1 MNYSGAKRK
10 KLRPHTS
17 STNNSRTPLVCIVPL
32 PLPTMPY
39 RYLLLLLLWLPQLPA
54 SAQTRPDSARAVALP
69 EATVTGYGQRLPLR
83 RTAAAVGVIDARV
96 IEQFSPIALT
106 QAVNTLPGVRLEER
120 ATASYRLSIR
130 GSTLRSP
137 FGVRNV
143 KVYYNGIPFT
153 EASGTTPLNLLDPAI
168 IGRLEV
174 LRGPAGSVYGA
185 GTGGVALFGTP
196 AVAMGTSLVAAG
208 ATVGSYGLRRTTI
221 SAETGSATSS
231 VRAQY
236 AHQELDGYR
245 VQSALRRDVFALDL
259 RSVALPK
266 TTLAA
271 HLLYTD
277 INYQLPGGLTRAQF
291 GADPRQ
297 ARPGT
302 QTAPGTVAQ
311 RAFYAS
317 RTGLVGLTHEYR
329 FTEGLE
335 LQTTLY
341 GSGTAIRTP
350 FLVDYERNTSLGLG
364 GRTALSYRTS
374 LAGRVLRLQGGGEF
388 QGSFTDGRSYQ
399 NQGGRPG
406 ALRYDDEITTT
417 TGFVFAQADY
427 NLPADFLLTVAAS
440 YNRLR
445 YRIER
450 LSNAATR
457 PDAYQFARDFRP
469 EVSPRVALLKEFSPN
484 LSAYAS
490 VSTGFS
496 PPSIEEIRP
505 SDASLNGT
513 LQAERGT
520 SYEVGARGSFF
531 ANRLRY
537 DVSVFDLEQ
546 RQTIVSST
554 TDQGAV
560 VFRNTGRTHQRGLE
574 AALSGWLWQVA
585 APVSAAS
592 NIPADAPTG
601 LRAWASYAYNS
612 FRFGRYPSA
621 GQDLRGNRLTGTT
634 PHTLSAGLDFSH
646 ATGFYL
652 NPNLSHQARIVLDD
666 ANTEEAPGYWVF
678 GARGGWRRTLAGHLE
693 TNLYAGLDNATNRRY
708 SLGNDL
714 NAFGGRYFQ
723 PAPGR
728 NWYTGA
734 QVGWRF

>member
-1 MNYSGAKRK
+1 
-10 KLRPHTS
+10 
-17 STNNSRTPLVCIVPL
+17 
-32 PLPTMPY
+32 MPS
-39 RYLLLLLLWLPQLPA
+39 RYLLLLLLLVLPQLSNLA
-54 SAQTRPDSARAVALP
+54 QAQTPTDTTRTVALP

-83 RTAAAVGVIDARV
+83 RTAAAIGVIDARV
-96 IEQFSPIALT
+96 IQQFNPAALT

-120 ATASYRLSIR
+120 ATASYRLNIR

-153 EASGTTPLNLLDPAI
+153 EASGSTPLNLLDPAI

-174 LRGPAGSVYGA
+174 IKGPAGSVYGA

-196 AVAMGTSLVAAG
+196 EVAPGTSRVAAG
-208 ATVGSYGLRRTTI
+208 ATVGSFGLRRNTI
-221 SAETGSATSS
+221 LAETGTATSS

-245 VQSALRRDVFALDL
+245 EQSALRRDVFALDV
-259 RSVALPK
+259 RTVASPK

-291 GADPRQ
+291 SANPRQ
-297 ARPGT
+297 ARPST
-302 QTAPGTVAQ
+302 PTAPGTVAQ
-311 RAFYAS
+311 QAFYAS
-317 RTGLVGLTHEYR
+317 RTGLLGLTHEYR
-329 FTEGLE
+329 FTDALE

-350 FLVDYERNTSLGLG
+350 FLVDYERNTALGTG
-364 GRTALSYRTS
+364 GRSALSYRTA

-388 QGSFTDGRSYQ
+388 QGSFANGRSYQ
-399 NQGGRPG
+399 NNRGTPG
-406 ALRYDDEITTT
+406 VLRYDDEIQTT

-427 NLPADFLLTVAAS
+427 TLPADFLLTVAAS
-440 YNRLR
+440 YNRLN
-445 YRIER
+445 YRIAR
-450 LSNAATR
+450 VSNAVAQPSNYEFSR
-457 PDAYQFARDFRP
+457 SFRP

-484 LSAYAS
+484 LSVYAS

-496 PPSIEEIRP
+496 PPTIEEIRP
-505 SDASLNGT
+505 SDASLNSE

-520 SYEVGARGSFF
+520 SYEVGTRGNFF
-531 ANRLRY
+531 ANRLTY
-537 DVSVFDLEQ
+537 EVNVFDFEL
-546 RQTIVSST
+546 RQTVVSST
-554 TDQGAV
+554 TDLGVV
-560 VFRNTGRTHQRGLE
+560 VFRNTGSTRQRGLE
-574 AALSGWLWQVA
+574 AALSGWLWSEVEER
-585 APVSAAS
+585 PDFPDDVFS
-592 NIPADAPTG
+592 TGRG
-601 LRAWASYAYNS
+601 LRAWGSYAYNN
-612 FRFGRYPSA
+612 FRFGSYSSG

-634 PHTLSAGLDFSH
+634 PHTLSAGLDFSERL
-646 ATGFYL
+646 GFYF
-652 NPNLSHQARIVLDD
+652 NPNLSHQARVVLND

-693 TNLYAGLDNATNRRY
+693 TNIYAGIDNATDRNY

-723 PAPGR
+723 SAPGR
-728 NWYTGA
+728 AWYTGL
-734 QVGWRF
+734 QLGWRW

>member
-1 MNYSGAKRK
+1 MSF
-10 KLRPHTS
+10 
-17 STNNSRTPLVCIVPL
+17 
-32 PLPTMPY
+32 
-39 RYLLLLLLWLPQLPA
+39 RYLLLLLLALPLRPA
-54 SAQTRPDSARAVALP
+54 HAQTPTDTTRAVALP

-83 RTAAAVGVIDARV
+83 RTAAAIGVIDARI
-96 IEQFSPIALT
+96 IEQFNPAALT

-153 EASGTTPLNLLDPAI
+153 EASGSTPLNLLDPAL

-174 LRGPAGSVYGA
+174 LKGPAGSVYGA

-196 AVAMGTSLVAAG
+196 EVAAGTSRVAAG
-208 ATVGSYGLRRTTI
+208 ATVGSYGLRRSTVT
-221 SAETGSATSS
+221 AETGSATSS

-245 VQSALRRDVFALDL
+245 EQSALRRDVFALDI
-259 RSVALPK
+259 RSVASPK

-291 GADPRQ
+291 AADPRQ

-302 QTAPGTVAQ
+302 ATAPGTVAQ
-311 RAFYAS
+311 RASYAS
-317 RTGLVGLTHEYR
+317 RYGLLGLTYEYR
-329 FTEGLE
+329 FTDKLE

-350 FLVDYERNTSLGLG
+350 FLVDYERNTALGLG
-364 GRTALSYRTS
+364 GRAALSYRTS
-374 LAGRVLRLQGGGEF
+374 LAGRVLRLQGGAEY
-388 QGSFTDGRSYQ
+388 QGSFADARSYQ
-399 NQGGRPG
+399 NNRGAVG
-406 ALRYDDEITTT
+406 ALRYNDEITTS
-417 TGFVFAQADY
+417 TGFAFAQADY
-427 NLPADFLLTVAAS
+427 SLPADLLLTVAAS

-445 YRIER
+445 YRIAR
-450 LSNAATR
+450 VSNAATQ
-457 PDAYQFARDFRP
+457 PDAYQFSRGFRP
-469 EVSPRVALLKEFSPN
+469 EVSPRLALLKEFSPT

-496 PPSIEEIRP
+496 PPTIEEIRP
-505 SDASLNGT
+505 SDASLNRE

-520 SYEVGARGSFF
+520 SYEVGVRGSAF

-537 DVSVFDLEQ
+537 ELNAFDFRLRE
-546 RQTIVSST
+546 TVVSST
-554 TDQGAV
+554 TDQGVV
-560 VFRNTGRTHQRGLE
+560 VFRNTGRTTQRGLE
-574 AALSGWLWQVA
+574 AAVSGWLWRQAVA
-585 APVSAAS
+585 PAAAGLAPAAE
-592 NIPADAPTG
+592 TG
-601 LRAWASYAYNS
+601 LRAWGSYAYNN
-612 FRFGRYPSA
+612 FRFGSYTSG

-634 PHTLSAGLDFSH
+634 PHTLSAGLDFSERL
-646 ATGFYL
+646 GFYFS
-652 NPNLSHQARIVLDD
+652 PNLSHQAQVVLND
-666 ANTEEAPGYWVF
+666 ANTEQARGYWVF

-693 TNLYAGLDNATNRRY
+693 TNLYAGLDNATDRNY

-714 NAFGGRYFQ
+714 NAFGRRYFQ

-728 NWYTGA
+728 SWYTGA
-734 QVGWRF
+734 SLGWRW

>member
-1 MNYSGAKRK
+1 MLFRYS
-10 KLRPHTS
+10 
-17 STNNSRTPLVCIVPL
+17 
-32 PLPTMPY
+32 
-39 RYLLLLLLWLPQLPA
+39 LLLTLALLQLSA
-54 SAQTRPDSARAVALP
+54 HAQTPADTIRAVVLS

-96 IEQFSPIALT
+96 IEQFSPAALT

-153 EASGTTPLNLLDPAI
+153 EASGSTPLNLLDPAI

-174 LRGPAGSVYGA
+174 LKGPAGSVYGA

-196 AVAMGTSLVAAG
+196 EVAPGTSRVAAG
-208 ATVGSYGLRRTTI
+208 ATVGSYGLRRSTLT
-221 SAETGSATSS
+221 AETGSATTS

-236 AHQELDGYR
+236 AHQEQDGYR
-245 VQSALRRDVFALDL
+245 EQSALRRDVLALDV
-259 RSVALPK
+259 RSVASPK

-291 GADPRQ
+291 AANPRQ
-297 ARPGT
+297 ARPST
-302 QTAPGTVAQ
+302 ATAPGTVAQ
-311 RAFYAS
+311 QASYAS
-317 RTGLVGLTHEYR
+317 RYGLLGLTHEYR
-329 FTEGLE
+329 FTERLE

-350 FLVDYERNTSLGLG
+350 FLVDYERNTALGLG

-388 QGSFTDGRSYQ
+388 QGSFIDARSYQ
-399 NQGGRPG
+399 NNRGALG
-406 ALRYDDEITTT
+406 ALRYNDEITTS
-417 TGFVFAQADY
+417 TGFGFVQADHS
-427 NLPADFLLTVAAS
+427 LPADFLLTVAAS

-445 YRIER
+445 YRIAR
-450 LSNAATR
+450 VSDAARR
-457 PDAYQFARDFRP
+457 PDSYQFSRDFRP
-469 EVSPRVALLKEFSPN
+469 EVSPRAALLKEFSPTF
-484 LSAYAS
+484 SAYAS

-496 PPSIEEIRP
+496 PPTIEEIRP
-505 SDASLNGT
+505 SDASLNRD

-520 SYEVGARGSFF
+520 SYEVGVRGSFF

-537 DVSVFDLEQ
+537 EVNAFDFRLRETVVS
-546 RQTIVSST
+546 RT
-554 TDQGAV
+554 TDQGVV
-560 VFRNTGRTHQRGLE
+560 VFRNTGRTTQRGLE
-574 AALSGWLWQVA
+574 AAVSGWLWQQAVPRPNSTNA
-585 APVSAAS
+585 QA
-592 NIPADAPTG
+592 TEYG
-601 LRAWASYAYNS
+601 LRAWTSYARND
-612 FRFGRYPSA
+612 FRFGASSGGGP
-621 GQDLRGNRLTGTT
+621 DLRGNRLTGTT
-634 PHTLSAGLDFSH
+634 PNTLSAGLDFSERL
-646 ATGFYL
+646 GFYL
-652 NPNLSHQARIVLDD
+652 NPNLSHQARVVLNN
-666 ANTEEAPGYWVF
+666 ANTEQASGYWVF

-693 TNLYAGLDNATNRRY
+693 LNIYAGIDNATNRNY

-714 NAFGGRYFQ
+714 NAFGNRYFQ

-728 NWYTGA
+728 NGYAGA